1 MSHLDLA
8 GIGAGPANLSLAALA
23 EPINTL
29 RCRFFERQDDLRWH
43 PGLMLAGSVLQVSH
57 LKDLVTLVDP
67 TNRYTFLNFL
77 ARTGRLHRFASVRTQ
92 DVSRRE
98 FESYYRW
105 AVRELDSV
113 EAGCEV
119 RGVTHSKG
127 AFRVSTSR
135 GAYTAQHVAVGVGS
149 VPVVPESAEE
159 HLGTTVFHSSTFVEH
174 LEDLPGRRIVVIGGG
189 QSGAE
194 VVAHLLN
201 LPQGQAVRSLI
212 WATRRPGFPQLDDS
226 AFANE
231 WFQPDYIRYFHGLP
245 EQRRRQLLVR
255 QQMASDG
262 VSASLLE
269 RIYQRLYESDFVDG
283 APLTYSV
290 LPGRQLARL
299 TASAGGHGWRVELT
313 HADTGTPE
321 AVSGDIVILA
331 TGYRFRLPDALLP
344 VADRIPLSPDEQ
356 PFLAADYSASWDG
369 PAGNKLF
376 FLNAGRL
383 SHGIA
388 DPNLSLA
395 SWRAAVVLNSLTG
408 GAAYG
413 AAHDPSSVS
422 SWRPGPLTSTDIGE
436 VPMAQ
441 IGGAA

>member
-23 EPINTL
+23 EPISTL
-29 RCRFFERQDDLRWH
+29 RCRFFERQHDLRWH
-43 PGLMLAGSVLQVSH
+43 PGLMLPGSVLQVSH

-67 TNRYTFLNFL
+67 TSRYTFLNFL
-77 ARTGRLHRFASVRTQ
+77 ARTGRLHRFASVRNQ

-105 AVRELDSV
+105 AARELDSV
-113 EAGCEV
+113 EAGSEV
-119 RGVTHSKG
+119 RGVTRAG
-127 AFRVSTSR
+127 GVFRVSTSR
-135 GAYTAQHVAVGVGS
+135 GTHTAQHVVVGVGP
-149 VPVVPESAEE
+149 VPAVPQIAQA
-159 HLGTTVFHSSTFVEH
+159 HLGATVFHSSTFADH
-174 LEDLPGRRIVVIGGG
+174 LGELPGRRVVVIGGG

-194 VVAHLLN
+194 VVAHLLG
-201 LPQGQAVRSLI
+201 LPVGSLV

-262 VSASLLE
+262 VSAELLE
-269 RIYQRLYESDFVDG
+269 RIYRRLYESDFVDG
-283 APLTYSV
+283 APLSYSV
-290 LPGRQLARL
+290 LPGRQLAGL
-299 TASAGGHGWRVELT
+299 TTWADGSGWRVEFG
-313 HADTGTPE
+313 HVDTGTTE
-321 AVSGDIVILA
+321 VVSGDIVILA

-344 VADRIPLSPDEQ
+344 IADRIPLNSEEQ
-356 PFLAADYSASWDG
+356 PVLAADYSATWDG

-413 AAHDPSSVS
+413 SAHEPTSAS
-422 SWRPGPLTSTDIGE
+422 SWGPGSLTSTDIE
-436 VPMAQ
+436 ELPMVPAA
-441 IGGAA
+441 GAVL

>member
-1 MSHLDLA
+1 MFHLDLV

-43 PGLMLAGSVLQVSH
+43 PGLMLPGSVLQVSY

-77 ARTGRLHRFASVRTQ
+77 ARTGRLHRFASVPTQ

-105 AVRELDSV
+105 AVRELDGV
-113 EAGCEV
+113 ETGCEV
-119 RGVTHSKG
+119 RGVTHQKG
-127 AFRVSTSR
+127 VFRVSTSR
-135 GAYTAQHVAVGVGS
+135 GTYTAQHVAVGVGP

-159 HLGTTVFHSSTFVEH
+159 YLGKTVFHSSTFVEH
-174 LEDLPGRRIVVIGGG
+174 LKDVPGRRVIVIGGG

-201 LPQGQAVRSLI
+201 LPQRQAVRSLT

-245 EQRRRQLLVR
+245 EQRRRQLLAR
-255 QQMASDG
+255 QQLASDG
-262 VSASLLE
+262 VSAGLLR
-269 RIYQRLYESDFVDG
+269 RIYQRLYEADFVDG
-283 APLTYSV
+283 APLSYSV
-290 LPGRQLARL
+290 LPGRQLAGL
-299 TASAGGHGWRVELT
+299 TTSVDGCGWRVEFT

-331 TGYRFRLPDALLP
+331 TGYRSRLPDALLP
-344 VADRIPLSPDEQ
+344 IADRIPVSPDEE
-356 PFLAADYSASWDG
+356 PILAADYSASWDG
-369 PAGNKLF
+369 PADNKLF

-413 AAHDPSSVS
+413 AVHEPTSVS
-422 SWRPGPLTSTDIGE
+422 SWGPGPLTSTDIRE
-436 VPMAQ
+436 VPMVET
-441 IGGAA
+441 GAA